1 MEIRGKTISYATYK
15 KKQKENRELKLLEQI
30 DKLED
35 EIPINQEEQRT
46 YWYKTEENGRRKNKI
61 KSELDNRRR
70 KSHQIVLQPWE

>member
-30 DKLED
+30 DKLEN

-46 YWYKTEENGRRKNKI
+46 
-61 KSELDNRRR
+61 
-70 KSHQIVLQPWE
+70 